1 MGAERLEQLRALL
14 AEAAAALQASKLA
27 VPPPLLLLFFRT
39 DPADCHPPT
48 AQGAAVSPAA
58 VSR

>member
-27 VPPPLLLLFFRT
+27 VRRFSSFSSERTRLSPIRPPL
-39 DPADCHPPT
+39 T
-48 AQGAAVSPAA
+48 ARGRAP
-58 VSR
+58 RR